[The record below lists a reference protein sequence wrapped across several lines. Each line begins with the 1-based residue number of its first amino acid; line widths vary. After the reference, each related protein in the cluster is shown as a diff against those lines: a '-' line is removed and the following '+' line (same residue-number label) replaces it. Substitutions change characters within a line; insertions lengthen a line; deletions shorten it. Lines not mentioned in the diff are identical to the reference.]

1 MVSFLLP
8 IALGATLTCGRS
20 IPRAD
25 QVSSALEAVTV
36 TNIEDVRGNIH
47 LPKEAEGLPLTWTS
61 SDPSV
66 ISSDGIVRR
75 PSADQDVVLTASI
88 EQGGEASQR
97 NLTASVK
104 KAVKLDALEGYAFAY
119 FTGNSREGENI
130 YFAAS
135 KGNDAL
141 QWQELN
147 GGQPAI
153 RSSEGTKGLRDPFII
168 RSHEGDKFFLIAT
181 DLSIGSGTSW
191 GDAVKTGSRY
201 IEIWESN
208 DLKTW
213 SAQRH
218 VLVSPETAGNTWAP
232 EAFYDEDLGEYLVFW
247 ASAIYAADDPGHTGQ
262 SYQRMMYATTRDFVT
277 FSEAKIWQD
286 AGYARIDTTV
296 LRANG
301 QYYRFTKD
309 EGGGGTGCTDI
320 IEESSS
326 SLTAEL
332 GSWKQVAACIGRDAG
347 TKAVE
352 GPTSFKSNPGDAT
365 GDKYYLF
372 VDEYG
377 GRGYIPLETADIA
390 NPSWKVS
397 SSYNLPKSPRH
408 GTVLPVTAAELAA
421 LNGEAALSKKRNTN
435 VLAARRNP
443 SLTGYY
449 ADPNIAVF
457 GDTYYIYAT
466 TDGTPGWGGNEF
478 YVWKSV
484 RHSSCV

>member
-8 IALGATLTCGRS
+8 IALGATLTGGRS
-20 IPRAD
+20 IPRAN

-119 FTGNSREGENI
+119 FTGNTREGENI

-201 IEIWESN
+201 IEIWESD

-213 SAQRH
+213 
-218 VLVSPETAGNTWAP
+218 
-232 EAFYDEDLGEYLVFW
+232 
-247 ASAIYAADDPGHTGQ
+247 
-262 SYQRMMYATTRDFVT
+262 
-277 FSEAKIWQD
+277 
-286 AGYARIDTTV
+286 
-296 LRANG
+296 
-301 QYYRFTKD
+301 
-309 EGGGGTGCTDI
+309 
-320 IEESSS
+320 
-326 SLTAEL
+326 
-332 GSWKQVAACIGRDAG
+332 
-347 TKAVE
+347 
-352 GPTSFKSNPGDAT
+352 
-365 GDKYYLF
+365 
-372 VDEYG
+372 
-377 GRGYIPLETADIA
+377 
-390 NPSWKVS
+390 
-397 SSYNLPKSPRH
+397 
-408 GTVLPVTAAELAA
+408 
-421 LNGEAALSKKRNTN
+421 
-435 VLAARRNP
+435 
-443 SLTGYY
+443 
-449 ADPNIAVF
+449 
-457 GDTYYIYAT
+457 
-466 TDGTPGWGGNEF
+466 
-478 YVWKSV
+478 
-484 RHSSCV
+484 